1 MDNEAMIL
9 GIIFGAGLASL
20 LGLYALGSVEER
32 DDLYS
37 ARTKVVLTF
46 LVLFVS
52 VLLGNFLIGVFGSMN
67 LFDFLG
73 G

>member
-1 MDNEAMIL
+1 MDNETMIL

-52 VLLGNFLIGVFGSMN
+52 VLLGSFLIGVFGSMN